1 MFNSSALIFHGPMD
15 TSALLQEIKRR
26 DPHHVNFHQAAAS
39 LLKSVSGYLDE
50 HPELLEHGLLDR
62 LLEPERVIRFR
73 VPWVDDQGQVRVNR
87 AYRVQMNGALGPYKG
102 GLRFHPSVNLD
113 VLSFLAL
120 EQTIK
125 NALTGLSLGAGKG
138 GADFNPKGRSDD
150 EIMRFCQAFMVEFHR
165 HMGPDTDVPAGDMGV
180 GMREVGYL
188 FGMYRKVSGS
198 FNGAFTGK
206 SLDFGGSVLRP
217 EATGYGLIYFLRSM
231 LGQQGETLA
240 GKTVAVSGAGN
251 VARHAFAKALDEGAT
266 VVTLSDSKGTVFAEQ
281 GLTKAH
287 LEAVEEI
294 KADGD
299 GLHQLAERFDG
310 VRYHADSRPWG
321 FPCDVALPCA
331 TENELN
337 EADAHQLVK
346 NGCRWVVEGANM
358 PCTAEAVSAL
368 RDNQVIYAPGKAA
381 NAGGVAVSGLEMSQN
396 SRRESWSAEEV
407 DRRLRAI
414 MERIH
419 GRCLEHGGDDR
430 QPDYLTGASV
440 AGFQR
445 VARAMHGQGV
455 V

>member
-1 MFNSSALIFHGPMD
+1 M
-15 TSALLQEIKRR
+15 
-26 DPHHVNFHQAAAS
+26 NFQQAAAS

-50 HPELLEHGLLDR
+50 HPELLEQGLLDR
-62 LLEPERVIRFR
+62 LLEPERVLRFR
-73 VPWVDDQGQVRVNR
+73 VPWVDDQGRVRVNR

-138 GADFNPKGRSDD
+138 GADFNPKGRSDA

-165 HMGPDTDVPAGDMGV
+165 HMGPETDVPAGDMGV

-188 FGMYRKVSGS
+188 FGMYRKLSGS

-217 EATGYGLIYFLRSM
+217 EATGYGLIYFLQSM
-231 LGQQGETLA
+231 LAQQDETLA

-287 LEAVEEI
+287 LEAVGDI
-294 KADGD
+294 KADGG
-299 GLHQLAERFDG
+299 GLDQLAERFDG
-310 VRYHADSRPWG
+310 IRYHADSRPWG

-337 EADAHQLVK
+337 EADARQLVN
-346 NGCRWVVEGANM
+346 NGCRWVAEGANM
-358 PCTAEAVSAL
+358 PCTAEAVSVL
-368 RDNQVIYAPGKAA
+368 RDNRVIYAPGKAA

-419 GRCLEHGGDDR
+419 GRCLEHGGDHR

-445 VARAMHGQGV
+445 VARAMRGQGV
-455 V
+455 L

>member
-1 MFNSSALIFHGPMD
+1 MD

-26 DPHHVNFHQAAAS
+26 DPHHVNFQQAAAS

-50 HPELLEHGLLDR
+50 HPELLEQGLLDR
-62 LLEPERVIRFR
+62 LLEPERVLRFR
-73 VPWVDDQGQVRVNR
+73 VPWVDDQGRVRVNR

-138 GADFNPKGRSDD
+138 GADFNPKGRSDA

-165 HMGPDTDVPAGDMGV
+165 HMGPETDVPAGDMGV

-188 FGMYRKVSGS
+188 FGMYRKLSGS

-217 EATGYGLIYFLRSM
+217 EATGYGLIYFLQSM
-231 LGQQGETLA
+231 LAQQDETLA

-287 LEAVEEI
+287 LEAVGDI
-294 KADGD
+294 KADGG
-299 GLHQLAERFDG
+299 GLDQLAERFDG
-310 VRYHADSRPWG
+310 IRYHADSRPWG

-337 EADAHQLVK
+337 EADARQLVN
-346 NGCRWVVEGANM
+346 NGCRWVAEGANM
-358 PCTAEAVSAL
+358 PCTAEAVSVL
-368 RDNQVIYAPGKAA
+368 RDNRVIYAPGKAA

-419 GRCLEHGGDDR
+419 GRCLEHGGDHR

-445 VARAMHGQGV
+445 VARAMRGQGV
-455 V
+455 L

>member
-1 MFNSSALIFHGPMD
+1 MD

-26 DPHHVNFHQAAAS
+26 DPHHVNFQQAAAS

-50 HPELLEHGLLDR
+50 HPELLEQGLLDR
-62 LLEPERVIRFR
+62 LLEPERVLRFR
-73 VPWVDDQGQVRVNR
+73 VPWVDDQGRVRVNR

-138 GADFNPKGRSDD
+138 GADFNPKGRSDA

-188 FGMYRKVSGS
+188 FGMYRKLSGS

-217 EATGYGLIYFLRSM
+217 EATGYGLIYFLQSM
-231 LGQQGETLA
+231 LAQQDQTLA

-287 LEAVEEI
+287 LEAVGDI
-294 KADGD
+294 KADGG
-299 GLHQLAERFDG
+299 GLDQLAERFDG
-310 VRYHADSRPWG
+310 IRYHADSRPWG

-337 EADAHQLVK
+337 EADARQLVN
-346 NGCRWVVEGANM
+346 NGCRWVAEGANM
-358 PCTAEAVSAL
+358 PCTAEAVSVL
-368 RDNQVIYAPGKAA
+368 RDNRVIYAPGKAA

-419 GRCLEHGGDDR
+419 GRCLEHGGDHR

-445 VARAMHGQGV
+445 VARAMRGQGV
-455 V
+455 L

>member
-1 MFNSSALIFHGPMD
+1 MD
-15 TSALLQEIKRR
+15 ISALLQEIKRR
-26 DPHHVNFHQAAAS
+26 DPHHVNFQQAAAS

-50 HPELLEHGLLDR
+50 HPELLEQGLLDR
-62 LLEPERVIRFR
+62 LLEPERVLRFR
-73 VPWVDDQGQVRVNR
+73 VPWVDDQGRVRVNR

-138 GADFNPKGRSDD
+138 GADFNPKGRSDA

-188 FGMYRKVSGS
+188 FGMYRKLSGS

-217 EATGYGLIYFLRSM
+217 EATGYGLIYFLQSM
-231 LGQQGETLA
+231 LAQQDETLA

-287 LEAVEEI
+287 LEAVGDI
-294 KADGD
+294 KADGG
-299 GLHQLAERFDG
+299 GLDQLAERFDG
-310 VRYHADSRPWG
+310 IRYHADSRPWG

-337 EADAHQLVK
+337 EADARQLVN
-346 NGCRWVVEGANM
+346 NGCRWVAEGANM
-358 PCTAEAVSAL
+358 PCTAEAVSVL
-368 RDNQVIYAPGKAA
+368 RDNRVIYAPGKAA

-419 GRCLEHGGDDR
+419 GRCLEHGGDHR

-445 VARAMHGQGV
+445 VARAMRGQGV
-455 V
+455 L

>member
-1 MFNSSALIFHGPMD
+1 MD
-15 TSALLQEIKRR
+15 ISALLQEIKRR
-26 DPHHVNFHQAAAS
+26 DPHHVNFQQAAAS

-50 HPELLEHGLLDR
+50 HPELLEQGLLDR
-62 LLEPERVIRFR
+62 LLEPERVLRFR
-73 VPWVDDQGQVRVNR
+73 VPWVDDQGRVRVNR

-138 GADFNPKGRSDD
+138 GADFNPKGRSDA

-188 FGMYRKVSGS
+188 FGMYRKLSGS

-217 EATGYGLIYFLRSM
+217 EATGYGLIYFLQSM
-231 LGQQGETLA
+231 LVQQDETLA

-287 LEAVEEI
+287 LEAVGDI
-294 KADGD
+294 KADGG
-299 GLHQLAERFDG
+299 GLDQLAERFDG
-310 VRYHADSRPWG
+310 IRYHADSRPWG

-337 EADAHQLVK
+337 EADARQLVN
-346 NGCRWVVEGANM
+346 NGCRWVAEGANM
-358 PCTAEAVSAL
+358 PCTAEAVSVL
-368 RDNQVIYAPGKAA
+368 RDNRVIYAPGKAA

-445 VARAMHGQGV
+445 VARAMRGQGV
-455 V
+455 L

>member
-1 MFNSSALIFHGPMD
+1 MD

-26 DPHHVNFHQAAAS
+26 DPHHVNFQQAAAS

-50 HPELLEHGLLDR
+50 HPELLEQGLLDR
-62 LLEPERVIRFR
+62 LLEPERVLRFR
-73 VPWVDDQGQVRVNR
+73 VPWVDDQGRVRVNR

-138 GADFNPKGRSDD
+138 GADFNPKGRSDA

-165 HMGPDTDVPAGDMGV
+165 HMGPETDVPAGDMGV

-188 FGMYRKVSGS
+188 FGMYRKLSGS

-217 EATGYGLIYFLRSM
+217 EATGYGLIYFLQSM
-231 LGQQGETLA
+231 LAQQDETLA

-287 LEAVEEI
+287 LEAVGDI
-294 KADGD
+294 KADGG
-299 GLHQLAERFDG
+299 GLDQLAERFDG
-310 VRYHADSRPWG
+310 IRYHADSRPWG

-337 EADAHQLVK
+337 EADARQLVN
-346 NGCRWVVEGANM
+346 NGCRWVAEGANM
-358 PCTAEAVSAL
+358 PCTAEAVSVL
-368 RDNQVIYAPGKAA
+368 RDNRVIYAPGKAA

-445 VARAMHGQGV
+445 VARAMRGQGV
-455 V
+455 L

>member
-1 MFNSSALIFHGPMD
+1 MD

-26 DPHHVNFHQAAAS
+26 DPHHVNFQQAAAS
-39 LLKSVSGYLDE
+39 LLKSVSGYLDD
-50 HPELLEHGLLDR
+50 HPELLEQGLLDR

-73 VPWVDDQGQVRVNR
+73 VPWVDDQGRVRVNR

-165 HMGPDTDVPAGDMGV
+165 HMGPETDVPAGDMGV

-188 FGMYRKVSGS
+188 FGMYRKLSGS

-217 EATGYGLIYFLRSM
+217 EATGYGLIYFLQRM
-231 LGQQGETLA
+231 LGQQGEALA

-287 LEAVEEI
+287 LEAVEDI
-294 KADGD
+294 KADGA
-299 GLHQLAERFDG
+299 GLDRLAERFDG
-310 VRYHADSRPWG
+310 IRYHADSRPWG

-337 EADAHQLVK
+337 DDDAHQLVK
-346 NGCRWVVEGANM
+346 NGCRWVAEGANM
-358 PCTAEAVSAL
+358 PCTAEAVSVL
-368 RDNQVIYAPGKAA
+368 RDNRVIYAPGKAA

-396 SRRESWSAEEV
+396 SRRESWPAEEV

-419 GRCLEHGGDDR
+419 DRCLEHGGDHR
-430 QPDYLTGASV
+430 EPDYLTGASV

-445 VARAMHGQGV
+445 VARAMRGQGV
-455 V
+455 I